1 MEPKKYLK
9 HYHFDGFDYEKE
21 LYKLLNNINRRIQ
34 RRGGNWVVTSPR
46 VTKVL
51 NNLEN
56 EHRR

>member
-21 LYKLLNNINRRIQ
+21 LYKLLNNNRRIQ
-34 RRGGNWVVTSPR
+34 RRRGYWVVASPR

-51 NNLEN
+51 NDLEN
-56 EHRR
+56 EYRG